1 MSVRE
6 STSADRDTIASVR
19 KLGVMNTQALP
30 AALAEIVDDF
40 QALTEP
46 ERLQLLLEF
55 SRGLPELPERL
66 KDHPELLEQVV
77 ECQSP
82 LFLTIETEQD
92 DGGAPER
99 VRLFFKA
106 PPEAPTTRGFAGV
119 LHEGLDGLSAA
130 EILAVPDD
138 MPELLGL
145 TRAITPLRMRG
156 MTAMLGR
163 IKRKVAAAAPGRP
176 DARAPDPHGPQDSL
190 PGNSGHRSTGGG
202 RRSLC
207 RPPLQPRSG
216 GGQLR
221 TGSRRGAGHRSRHG
235 SSRP

>member
-1 MSVRE
+1 MS
-6 STSADRDTIASVR
+6 T
-19 KLGVMNTQALP
+19 NTLP
-30 AALAEIVDDF
+30 TALADIVDDF

-46 ERLQLLLEF
+46 DRLQLLLEF

-82 LFLTIETEQD
+82 LFLTIESEKN
-92 DGGAPER
+92 GENPCAPR
-99 VRLFFKA
+99 AYRLFFRA
-106 PPEAPTTRGFAGV
+106 PQEAPTTRGFAGV
-119 LHEGLDGLSAA
+119 LHEGLDGLTAE

-163 IKRKVAAAAPGRP
+163 IKRKVAAAARLY
-176 DARAPDPHGPQDSL
+176 A
-190 PGNSGHRSTGGG
+190 
-202 RRSLC
+202 
-207 RPPLQPRSG
+207 
-216 GGQLR
+216 
-221 TGSRRGAGHRSRHG
+221 
-235 SSRP
+235 

>member
-1 MSVRE
+1 
-6 STSADRDTIASVR
+6 
-19 KLGVMNTQALP
+19 MNTYALP
-30 AALAEIVDDF
+30 AALAEIIDDF

-46 ERLQLLLEF
+46 DRLQLLLDF

-82 LFLTIETEQD
+82 LFLTIETEKNLV
-92 DGGAPER
+92 GAPDT
-99 VRLFFKA
+99 VRLYFKA

-119 LHEGLDGLSAA
+119 LHEGLDGLTAA

-163 IKRKVAAAAPGRP
+163 IKRRVAA
-176 DARAPDPHGPQDSL
+176 DVK
-190 PGNSGHRSTGGG
+190 
-202 RRSLC
+202 
-207 RPPLQPRSG
+207 LQS
-216 GGQLR
+216 
-221 TGSRRGAGHRSRHG
+221 
-235 SSRP
+235 

>member
-1 MSVRE
+1 
-6 STSADRDTIASVR
+6 
-19 KLGVMNTQALP
+19 MNTQALP
-30 AALAEIVDDF
+30 AALADIVDDF
-40 QALTEP
+40 QSLTEP

-55 SRGLPELPERL
+55 SQGLPELPDRL

-82 LFLTIETEQD
+82 LFLAIETEKHDAGSQAD
-92 DGGAPER
+92 A
-99 VRLFFKA
+99 VRLYFKA

-163 IKRKVAAAAPGRP
+163 IKRKVAAAQRL
-176 DARAPDPHGPQDSL
+176 DA
-190 PGNSGHRSTGGG
+190 
-202 RRSLC
+202 
-207 RPPLQPRSG
+207 
-216 GGQLR
+216 
-221 TGSRRGAGHRSRHG
+221 
-235 SSRP
+235 

>member
-1 MSVRE
+1 M
-6 STSADRDTIASVR
+6 TTH
-19 KLGVMNTQALP
+19 ALP

-55 SRGLPELPERL
+55 SRELPELPDRL
-66 KDHPELLEQVV
+66 KNHPELLEQVV

-82 LFLTIETEQD
+82 LFLTIEMEKDET
-92 DGGAPER
+92 GAADT

-119 LHEGLDGLSAA
+119 LLEGLDGLTAE

-163 IKRKVAAAAPGRP
+163 IKRKVAANARLRSKTAAP
-176 DARAPDPHGPQDSL
+176 
-190 PGNSGHRSTGGG
+190 
-202 RRSLC
+202 
-207 RPPLQPRSG
+207 
-216 GGQLR
+216 
-221 TGSRRGAGHRSRHG
+221 
-235 SSRP
+235 

>member
-1 MSVRE
+1 MS
-6 STSADRDTIASVR
+6 T
-19 KLGVMNTQALP
+19 NTLP

-46 ERLQLLLEF
+46 DRLQLLLEF
-55 SRGLPELPERL
+55 SRELPALPERL
-66 KDHPELLEQVV
+66 LDHPELLEQVV

-82 LFLTIETEQD
+82 LFLTVEQEQKP
-92 DGGAPER
+92 DGVAY
-99 VRLFFKA
+99 RLFFKA

-119 LHEGLDGLSAA
+119 LREGLDGLTAA

-163 IKRKVAAAAPGRP
+163 IKRKVAAADR
-176 DARAPDPHGPQDSL
+176 L
-190 PGNSGHRSTGGG
+190 
-202 RRSLC
+202 
-207 RPPLQPRSG
+207 
-216 GGQLR
+216 
-221 TGSRRGAGHRSRHG
+221 
-235 SSRP
+235 SS

>member
-1 MSVRE
+1 MS
-6 STSADRDTIASVR
+6 T
-19 KLGVMNTQALP
+19 NTLP

-55 SRGLPELPERL
+55 SRGLPDLPERL
-66 KDHPELLEQVV
+66 LDHPELLEQVV

-82 LFLTIETEQD
+82 LFLTIEHEHTP
-92 DGGAPER
+92 DG
-99 VRLFFKA
+99 VVYRLFFKA

-119 LHEGLDGLSAA
+119 LHEGLDGLTAA

-138 MPELLGL
+138 MPEQLGL

-163 IKRKVAAAAPGRP
+163 VKRKVAATERLL
-176 DARAPDPHGPQDSL
+176 S
-190 PGNSGHRSTGGG
+190 
-202 RRSLC
+202 
-207 RPPLQPRSG
+207 
-216 GGQLR
+216 
-221 TGSRRGAGHRSRHG
+221 
-235 SSRP
+235 

>member
-1 MSVRE
+1 MM
-6 STSADRDTIASVR
+6 T
-19 KLGVMNTQALP
+19 TQALP
-30 AALAEIVDDF
+30 TALAAIVDDF

-55 SRGLPELPERL
+55 SQGLPELPDRL

-82 LFLTIETEQD
+82 LFLTIETEK
-92 DGGAPER
+92 GAGT

-106 PPEAPTTRGFAGV
+106 PAEAPTTRGFAGV
-119 LHEGLDGLSAA
+119 LHEGLDGLTAE

-163 IKRKVAAAAPGRP
+163 IKRKVAASTAV
-176 DARAPDPHGPQDSL
+176 
-190 PGNSGHRSTGGG
+190 RS
-202 RRSLC
+202 
-207 RPPLQPRSG
+207 
-216 GGQLR
+216 
-221 TGSRRGAGHRSRHG
+221 
-235 SSRP
+235 

>member
-1 MSVRE
+1 
-6 STSADRDTIASVR
+6 
-19 KLGVMNTQALP
+19 MNTYVLP

-55 SRGLPELPERL
+55 SRELPELPDRL
-66 KDHPELLEQVV
+66 KDHPELMEQVV

-82 LFLTIETEQD
+82 LFLTIETERND
-92 DGGAPER
+92 DGTADT
-99 VRLFFKA
+99 VRLYFKA

-119 LHEGLDGLSAA
+119 LHEGLDGLTAQ
-130 EILAVPDD
+130 EILDVPDD

-163 IKRKVAAAAPGRP
+163 IKRKVAAS
-176 DARAPDPHGPQDSL
+176 AR
-190 PGNSGHRSTGGG
+190 
-202 RRSLC
+202 
-207 RPPLQPRSG
+207 
-216 GGQLR
+216 LR
-221 TGSRRGAGHRSRHG
+221 ALG
-235 SSRP
+235 

>member
-1 MSVRE
+1 M
-6 STSADRDTIASVR
+6 R
-19 KLGVMNTQALP
+19 KLEVMSTNTLP
-30 AALAEIVDDF
+30 TALAEIVDDF

-46 ERLQLLLEF
+46 DRLQLLLEF
-55 SRGLPELPERL
+55 SKGLPELPERL

-82 LFLTIETEQD
+82 LFLTIESEKNP
-92 DGGAPER
+92 DGGAR
-99 VRLFFKA
+99 AYRLYFKA

-119 LHEGLDGLSAA
+119 LHEGLDGLTAE

-163 IKRKVAAAAPGRP
+163 IKRKVAAATRLE
-176 DARAPDPHGPQDSL
+176 S
-190 PGNSGHRSTGGG
+190 
-202 RRSLC
+202 
-207 RPPLQPRSG
+207 
-216 GGQLR
+216 
-221 TGSRRGAGHRSRHG
+221 
-235 SSRP
+235 

>member
-1 MSVRE
+1 MS
-6 STSADRDTIASVR
+6 T
-19 KLGVMNTQALP
+19 NTLP

-46 ERLQLLLEF
+46 DRLQLLLEF
-55 SRGLPELPERL
+55 SRGLPALPDRL
-66 KDHPELLEQVV
+66 LDHPELLEQVV

-82 LFLTIETEQD
+82 LFLTIEQEKNP
-92 DGGAPER
+92 DGVAY
-99 VRLFFKA
+99 RLFFKA

-119 LHEGLDGLSAA
+119 LHEGLDGLTAA

-163 IKRKVAAAAPGRP
+163 IKRKVAAADRLL
-176 DARAPDPHGPQDSL
+176 S
-190 PGNSGHRSTGGG
+190 
-202 RRSLC
+202 
-207 RPPLQPRSG
+207 
-216 GGQLR
+216 
-221 TGSRRGAGHRSRHG
+221 
-235 SSRP
+235 

>member
-1 MSVRE
+1 M
-6 STSADRDTIASVR
+6 TTYD
-19 KLGVMNTQALP
+19 LP
-30 AALAEIVDDF
+30 ATLAEIVNDF

-55 SRGLPELPERL
+55 SRELPELPDRL

-82 LFLTIETEQD
+82 LFLTIETEKND
-92 DGGAPER
+92 AGSANA

-163 IKRKVAAAAPGRP
+163 IKRKVAA
-176 DARAPDPHGPQDSL
+176 
-190 PGNSGHRSTGGG
+190 
-202 RRSLC
+202 
-207 RPPLQPRSG
+207 
-216 GGQLR
+216 
-221 TGSRRGAGHRSRHG
+221 
-235 SSRP
+235 SSRLHS

>member
-1 MSVRE
+1 MS
-6 STSADRDTIASVR
+6 T
-19 KLGVMNTQALP
+19 NTLP

-46 ERLQLLLEF
+46 DRLQLLLEF

-82 LFLTIETEQD
+82 LFLTIESEKKPE
-92 DGGAPER
+92 GAR
-99 VRLFFKA
+99 AYRLFFKA
-106 PPEAPTTRGFAGV
+106 PQEAPTTRGFAGV
-119 LHEGLDGLSAA
+119 LHEGLDGLTAA

-163 IKRKVAAAAPGRP
+163 IKRKVAAA
-176 DARAPDPHGPQDSL
+176 
-190 PGNSGHRSTGGG
+190 
-202 RRSLC
+202 
-207 RPPLQPRSG
+207 
-216 GGQLR
+216 
-221 TGSRRGAGHRSRHG
+221 SRLEH
-235 SSRP
+235 

>member
-1 MSVRE
+1 MGGAGLSR
-6 STSADRDTIASVR
+6 
-19 KLGVMNTQALP
+19 LGTMTTPALP
-30 AALAEIVDDF
+30 AALAAIVEDF

-55 SRGLPELPERL
+55 SEGLPALPDRL
-66 KDHPELLEQVV
+66 QDHPELLEQVV

-82 LFLTIETEQD
+82 LFLTIETDKPAGPASQ
-92 DGGAPER
+92 

-119 LHEGLDGLSAA
+119 LHEGLDGLTAA

-163 IKRKVAAAAPGRP
+163 IKRKIAAT
-176 DARAPDPHGPQDSL
+176 
-190 PGNSGHRSTGGG
+190 SG
-202 RRSLC
+202 L
-207 RPPLQPRSG
+207 
-216 GGQLR
+216 
-221 TGSRRGAGHRSRHG
+221 SR
-235 SSRP
+235 

>member
-1 MSVRE
+1 M
-6 STSADRDTIASVR
+6 R
-19 KLGVMNTQALP
+19 KLEEMNTPALP
-30 AALAEIVDDF
+30 TALAEIVDDF
-40 QALTEP
+40 QAVTEP

-55 SRGLPELPERL
+55 SRELPELPDRL
-66 KDHPELLEQVV
+66 KDHPELMEQVV

-82 LFLTIETEQD
+82 LFLTIETEQS
-92 DGGAPER
+92 DGGTADT

-119 LHEGLDGLSAA
+119 LHEGLDGLSPA

-163 IKRKVAAAAPGRP
+163 IKRKVAAL
-176 DARAPDPHGPQDSL
+176 PQ
-190 PGNSGHRSTGGG
+190 
-202 RRSLC
+202 
-207 RPPLQPRSG
+207 QP
-216 GGQLR
+216 
-221 TGSRRGAGHRSRHG
+221 
-235 SSRP
+235 

>member
-1 MSVRE
+1 M
-6 STSADRDTIASVR
+6 R
-19 KLGVMNTQALP
+19 KLEVMSTNTLP

-46 ERLQLLLEF
+46 DRLQLLLEF

-82 LFLTIETEQD
+82 LFLTIESEKNKD
-92 DGGAPER
+92 DGEGPRAY
-99 VRLFFKA
+99 RLFFKA

-119 LHEGLDGLSAA
+119 LHEGLDGLTAQ
-130 EILAVPDD
+130 EILDVPDD

-163 IKRKVAAAAPGRP
+163 IKRKVAAA
-176 DARAPDPHGPQDSL
+176 
-190 PGNSGHRSTGGG
+190 
-202 RRSLC
+202 
-207 RPPLQPRSG
+207 
-216 GGQLR
+216 
-221 TGSRRGAGHRSRHG
+221 SRLER
-235 SSRP
+235 